1 MIDYPFPDVF
11 ISKLDT
17 FPENIFQTEKKKKK
31 KGEKKAM
38 HNLNAKYWVTA

>member
-17 FPENIFQTEKKKKK
+17 FPEYIFYSKKK
-31 KGEKKAM
+31 KGNKKNKLCLIQM
-38 HNLNAKYWVTA
+38 